1 MSRHFLS
8 LKDLSKL
15 EVDFIIQRAI
25 ELKKWRNEGY
35 RPNLFENRVLGMIFE
50 KSSTRTR
57 VSFESS
63 MVEGGGGAIF
73 LTNRDSQMGR
83 GESIADTSRVISRM
97 VDIIM
102 IRTHSHEAVETFSK
116 YSDVPVINGLTKALH
131 PCQILAD
138 LVTYFEFRGNI
149 KNKRV
154 AWIGDG
160 NNMCNSY
167 IEAADLMDFQL
178 LIACPKGFEPS
189 GISEKNNCELV
200 ANPCL
205 AADGADLV
213 VTDVWASMGD
223 ESEKKDRERA
233 FTKFEVNQEVM
244 DKANSDALF
253 MHCLPA
259 YRGLEVSKEVL
270 EGNNSVVWHEAENR
284 LHSQKALIEFLLNSS
299 KG

>member
-1 MSRHFLS
+1 MRRHFLS

-15 EVDFIIQRAI
+15 EIDFIIERAL
-25 ELKKWRNEGY
+25 ELKKLKTKGL
-35 RPNLFENRVLGMIFE
+35 RPNLFEKKVLGMIFE

-63 MVEGGGGAIF
+63 MIEGGGGAIF

-97 VDIIM
+97 VDIVM
-102 IRTHSHEAVETFSK
+102 IRTHSHETVETFSK
-116 YSDVPVINGLTKALH
+116 YSDVPVINGLTKAFH

-138 LVTYFEFRGNI
+138 LVTYFEFKGSI
-149 KNKRV
+149 ENKKV
-154 AWIGDG
+154 TWIGDG

-167 IEAADLMDFQL
+167 MEAAQIMDFQL
-178 LIACPKGFEPS
+178 DIACPKGFEPT
-189 GISEKNNCELV
+189 GIDANNCKLAE
-200 ANPCL
+200 NPYD
-205 AADGADLV
+205 AVDGADLV

-223 ESEKKDRERA
+223 ELEKKDREKA
-233 FTKFEVNQEVM
+233 FIEFQVNQRLM
-244 DKANSDALF
+244 DRAKPDALF

-259 YRGLEVSKEVL
+259 YRGLEVSDEVL
-270 EGNNSVVWHEAENR
+270 EGVNSVVWHEAENR

-299 KG
+299 KR

>member
-1 MSRHFLS
+1 
-8 LKDLSKL
+8 
-15 EVDFIIQRAI
+15 
-25 ELKKWRNEGY
+25 
-35 RPNLFENRVLGMIFE
+35 
-50 KSSTRTR
+50 
-57 VSFESS
+57 
-63 MVEGGGGAIF
+63 
-73 LTNRDSQMGR
+73 MGR

-213 VTDVWASMGD
+213 VTEVWASMGD

>member
-1 MSRHFLS
+1 MIRHFLS

-15 EVDFIIQRAI
+15 DIDFIIERAL
-25 ELKKWRNEGY
+25 ELKKWKNNGH
-35 RPNLFENRVLGMIFE
+35 RPNLFEKKVLGMIFE

-63 MVEGGGGAIF
+63 MIEGGGGAIF

-97 VDIIM
+97 VDIVM
-102 IRTHSHEAVETFSK
+102 IRTHLHKTVETFSQ

-138 LVTYFEFRGNI
+138 LVTYLEFRGSI
-149 KNKRV
+149 KNKKV
-154 AWIGDG
+154 TWIGDG
-160 NNMCNSY
+160 NNMCSSY
-167 IEAADLMDFQL
+167 IEAAQIMDFQL
-178 LIACPKGFEPS
+178 EIACPKGFEPIGTDS
-189 GISEKNNCELV
+189 NNCKLV
-200 ANPCL
+200 ENPDE

-223 ESEKKDRERA
+223 ESEKKEREKAFMKFQVNKRLMDR
-233 FTKFEVNQEVM
+233 
-244 DKANSDALF
+244 ANRDALF

-259 YRGLEVSKEVL
+259 YRGLEVSEEVL
-270 EGNNSVVWHEAENR
+270 EGDNSVVWHEAENR

-299 KG
+299 KR

>member
-35 RPNLFENRVLGMIFE
+35 RPNLFEKRVLGMIFE

-63 MVEGGGGAIF
+63 MIEGGGGAIF

-160 NNMCNSY
+160 NNMCNTY

-223 ESEKKDRERA
+223 ESEKKDRQRA

>member
-35 RPNLFENRVLGMIFE
+35 RPNLFEKRVLGMIFE

-149 KNKRV
+149 KDKRV

>member
-8 LKDLSKL
+8 LRDLSKL
-15 EVDFIIQRAI
+15 EIDSIIQRAI
-25 ELKKWRNEGY
+25 ELKKWRNKGY
-35 RPNLFENRVLGMIFE
+35 RPNLFEKRVLGMIFE

-63 MVEGGGGAIF
+63 MIEGGGGAIF

-116 YSDVPVINGLTKALH
+116 NSDVPVINGLTKALH

-149 KNKRV
+149 KNKKV

-189 GISEKNNCELV
+189 GISGKNNCDLV
-200 ANPCL
+200 ANPSL

-223 ESEKKDRERA
+223 ESEKKDRQRA
-233 FTKFEVNQEVM
+233 FMKFEVNQDVM

>member
-35 RPNLFENRVLGMIFE
+35 RPNLFEKRVLGMIFE

>member
-1 MSRHFLS
+1 MIRHFLS

-15 EVDFIIQRAI
+15 EIDSIIERAI
-25 ELKKWRNEGY
+25 ELKNWRNKGY
-35 RPNLFENRVLGMIFE
+35 RPNLFEKKVLGMIFE

-57 VSFESS
+57 VSFESA
-63 MVEGGGGAIF
+63 MIEGGGGAIF

-102 IRTHSHEAVETFSK
+102 IRTHSHETVETFSK
-116 YSDVPVINGLTKALH
+116 YSNVPVVNGLTKALH
-131 PCQILAD
+131 PCQLLAD
-138 LVTYFEFRGNI
+138 LVTYFEFRGSI
-149 KNKRV
+149 KNKKV

-167 IEAADLMDFQL
+167 IEAADIMDFQL
-178 LIACPKGFEPS
+178 IIACPKGFEPS
-189 GISEKNNCELV
+189 GISEKNNCKLV
-200 ANPCL
+200 KSPCL

-223 ESEKKDRERA
+223 ESEKKDREKA
-233 FTKFEVNQEVM
+233 FMQFEVKQEVM
-244 DKANSDALF
+244 DRANADALF

-299 KG
+299 NG

>member
-35 RPNLFENRVLGMIFE
+35 RPNLFEKRVLGMIFE

-223 ESEKKDRERA
+223 ESEKKDREKA

>member
-1 MSRHFLS
+1 
-8 LKDLSKL
+8 
-15 EVDFIIQRAI
+15 
-25 ELKKWRNEGY
+25 
-35 RPNLFENRVLGMIFE
+35 
-50 KSSTRTR
+50 
-57 VSFESS
+57 
-63 MVEGGGGAIF
+63 
-73 LTNRDSQMGR
+73 
-83 GESIADTSRVISRM
+83 
-97 VDIIM
+97 
-102 IRTHSHEAVETFSK
+102 
-116 YSDVPVINGLTKALH
+116 
-131 PCQILAD
+131 
-138 LVTYFEFRGNI
+138 
-149 KNKRV
+149 
-154 AWIGDG
+154 
-160 NNMCNSY
+160 MCNSY

>member
-8 LKDLSKL
+8 LRDLSKL
-15 EVDFIIQRAI
+15 EIDSIIQRAI
-25 ELKKWRNEGY
+25 ELKKWRNKGY
-35 RPNLFENRVLGMIFE
+35 RPNLFEKRVLGMIFE

-63 MVEGGGGAIF
+63 MIEGGGGAIF

-149 KNKRV
+149 KNKKV

-189 GISEKNNCELV
+189 GISEKNNCDLV
-200 ANPCL
+200 ANPSL

-223 ESEKKDRERA
+223 ESEKKDRQRA
-233 FTKFEVNQEVM
+233 FMKFEVNQDVM

>member
-35 RPNLFENRVLGMIFE
+35 RPNLFEKRVLGMIFE

-102 IRTHSHEAVETFSK
+102 IRTHGMRQSK
-116 YSDVPVINGLTKALH
+116 LFQNIVMCPLLMGLQKH

-138 LVTYFEFRGNI
+138 LVTYFEFRNI
-149 KNKRV
+149 KNRESLGLV
-154 AWIGDG
+154 
-160 NNMCNSY
+160 MVTTCV
-167 IEAADLMDFQL
+167 
-178 LIACPKGFEPS
+178 IA
-189 GISEKNNCELV
+189 
-200 ANPCL
+200 
-205 AADGADLV
+205 
-213 VTDVWASMGD
+213 T
-223 ESEKKDRERA
+223 
-233 FTKFEVNQEVM
+233 
-244 DKANSDALF
+244 
-253 MHCLPA
+253 
-259 YRGLEVSKEVL
+259 
-270 EGNNSVVWHEAENR
+270 
-284 LHSQKALIEFLLNSS
+284 
-299 KG
+299 

>member
-15 EVDFIIQRAI
+15 EVDSIIQRAI

-35 RPNLFENRVLGMIFE
+35 RPNLFEKRVLGMIFE